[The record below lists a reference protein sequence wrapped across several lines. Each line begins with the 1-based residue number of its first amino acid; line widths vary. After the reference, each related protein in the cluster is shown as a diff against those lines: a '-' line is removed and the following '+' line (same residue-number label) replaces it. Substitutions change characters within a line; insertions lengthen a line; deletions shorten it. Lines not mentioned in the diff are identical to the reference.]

1 MESMD
6 TRPASSH
13 RSQRGFWALIVT
25 QFQGAFSENILKTLV
40 VFLIAGMGLAPAERD
55 RFVLIVGACF
65 SMPFILFSML
75 GGNLADRYSK
85 RAVTIWTKIF
95 ALAVMV
101 FALVALAMNKIYWEL
116 AAVFL
121 ASTPAALFG
130 PSKYGLLPE
139 LLPEKKLSWGNGV
152 IELGTFAAIIFGTA
166 AGAAMAEHFHG
177 RQIYS
182 GATLV
187 VLAVIG
193 LSTSFGITRV
203 PAADPAARIRLNF
216 IADLVRIVRE
226 MKQDEP
232 LFMALLASTY
242 FFFLGALINF
252 NIVFYGSDVL
262 HIGESKSAVLLSS
275 LGIGIGTGSMVAGL
289 VSRNKIEYGLIP
301 LGSIGMAVFGFTLFN
316 PHLQFH
322 SIAWLLAG
330 LGFFGGFF
338 IVPVNAVLQHRPA
351 DDKKGGVLA
360 AANLLSFV
368 GIFGASLI
376 YFLLT
381 SSAKLGPVPLPH
393 LRPETVFLVS
403 GVFTL
408 FATIYI
414 VMLLPHWLVRLVL
427 WAVTNTIYRI
437 RVVGRDNIP
446 EKGGALFVC
455 NHLSFVD
462 ALLLTASTDRFIRFI
477 MFADI
482 YNHPLVHP
490 LAKLGRA
497 IPISSALRPRDMIK
511 SLREASETINNGG
524 IVCIFAEGQIT
535 RIGQMLPFRRGME
548 RIMKGISPESTA
560 PIVPVHLDGVWGSIF
575 SFEKGRFLWK
585 LPRKIPYPVTI
596 SFGKPMPASS
606 TPFEV
611 RQAVQELHS
620 NAYALHKKFMK
631 PLHRRF
637 IGSARRHPFRF
648 AMADGRT
655 EDVKFFAALTKTIF
669 LARRLRKVWAGQ
681 KMVGILLPPS
691 VGGALVNLA
700 ALMLGKVPVNLN
712 YTASNESLASVA
724 KQCDITTVIT
734 SQAFLEKVPLEV
746 PGEKF
751 LLEEVGKNPG
761 GFEKLA
767 ALFMAAC
774 LPKRILELALD
785 VKKKVELDD
794 LATVIFSSGSTGEP
808 KGVMLSHY
816 NIGSNIE
823 QMGQIFSLGGQDRI
837 LGILP
842 FFHSFGFTGTLC
854 LPSAMGLGAVYHPS
868 PLDARVIGA
877 LTQKYAAT
885 FLLATPTFLQAY
897 IRRCEPEDF
906 GSLQY
911 VMAGA
916 EKLPERVAQAFEDR
930 FGIRPYEGYGA
941 TECAPVVSVNARDFR
956 APGFRQVGAK
966 RGKIGHPLPGVS
978 VRIVHVDTGDP
989 VPMGEPGLLLVKG
1002 PNVMVGYLGNQKKTD
1017 EVLQDG
1023 WYHTGDIA
1031 TVDEDGFLSIAD
1043 RLSRFS
1049 KIGGEMV
1056 PHIKV
1061 EEKLHEVMDLTE
1073 QKFVVAGVPD
1083 EKKGERLIVLHTL
1096 SDEQAKE
1103 AAEKLAQ
1110 TDLPALWRPRANQF
1124 VKIEAIPYL
1133 GTGKLDLRKIKELA
1147 AQAANAE
1154 EATA

>member
-1 MESMD
+1 MQAMD
-6 TRPASSH
+6 SRTASSH
-13 RSQRGFWALIVT
+13 HSQRGFWALIVT
-25 QFQGAFSENILKTLV
+25 QFQGAFSENTLKTLV

-65 SMPFILFSML
+65 SMPFIFFSML
-75 GGNLADRYSK
+75 GGNLADRFSK
-85 RAVTIWTKIF
+85 RTVTIWTKIF

-101 FALVALAMNKIYWEL
+101 FALTALAMNKIYWEL

-121 ASTPAALFG
+121 ASTPAAIFG

-166 AGAAMAEHFHG
+166 TGAVMAEHFHG

-182 GATLV
+182 GAILV
-187 VLAVIG
+187 VLAVVG
-193 LSTSFGITRV
+193 LGTSFGITRV
-203 PAADPAARIRLNF
+203 PAANPSARIRVNF
-216 IADLVRIVRE
+216 VGDLIRIVRE
-226 MKQDEP
+226 MKRDEP

-275 LGIGIGTGSMVAGL
+275 LGIGIGIGSMVAGL

-301 LGSIGMAVFGFTLFN
+301 LGSIGMAIFGFTLFN
-316 PHLQFH
+316 PSLQFH

-338 IVPVNAVLQHRPA
+338 IVPVNAILQHRPA
-351 DDKKGGVLA
+351 EDKKGGVLA

-381 SSAKLGPVPLPH
+381 SSATLGPISLPH
-393 LRPETVFLVS
+393 LRPESVFLVS

-408 FATIYI
+408 AATIYI
-414 VMLLPHWLVRLVL
+414 VLLLPHWLVRLVL
-427 WAVTNTIYRI
+427 WAVTNTVYRI

-477 MFADI
+477 MFQDI
-482 YNHPLVHP
+482 YDHPLVHP

-511 SLREASETINNGG
+511 SLREASETINRGG

-548 RIMKGISPESTA
+548 RIMKGVSPESTA

-596 SFGKPMPASS
+596 SFGNPMPASS
-606 TPFEV
+606 TPFQV
-611 RQAVQELHS
+611 REAVQELHS
-620 NAYALHKKFMK
+620 NAYALHKTYMK

-637 IGSARRHPFRF
+637 IGTARRHPFRF

-655 EDVKFFAALTKTIF
+655 ENVSFFSALTKTIF
-669 LARRLRKVWAGQ
+669 LARRLRKIWAGQ

-724 KQCDITTVIT
+724 KQCDIKTVVT
-734 SQAFLEKVPLEV
+734 SQAFLEKVPL
-746 PGEKF
+746 
-751 LLEEVGKNPG
+751 
-761 GFEKLA
+761 
-767 ALFMAAC
+767 
-774 LPKRILELALD
+774 
-785 VKKKVELDD
+785 
-794 LATVIFSSGSTGEP
+794 
-808 KGVMLSHY
+808 
-816 NIGSNIE
+816 
-823 QMGQIFSLGGQDRI
+823 
-837 LGILP
+837 
-842 FFHSFGFTGTLC
+842 
-854 LPSAMGLGAVYHPS
+854 
-868 PLDARVIGA
+868 
-877 LTQKYAAT
+877 
-885 FLLATPTFLQAY
+885 
-897 IRRCEPEDF
+897 
-906 GSLQY
+906 
-911 VMAGA
+911 
-916 EKLPERVAQAFEDR
+916 
-930 FGIRPYEGYGA
+930 
-941 TECAPVVSVNARDFR
+941 
-956 APGFRQVGAK
+956 
-966 RGKIGHPLPGVS
+966 
-978 VRIVHVDTGDP
+978 
-989 VPMGEPGLLLVKG
+989 
-1002 PNVMVGYLGNQKKTD
+1002 
-1017 EVLQDG
+1017 
-1023 WYHTGDIA
+1023 
-1031 TVDEDGFLSIAD
+1031 
-1043 RLSRFS
+1043 
-1049 KIGGEMV
+1049 
-1056 PHIKV
+1056 
-1061 EEKLHEVMDLTE
+1061 
-1073 QKFVVAGVPD
+1073 
-1083 EKKGERLIVLHTL
+1083 
-1096 SDEQAKE
+1096 
-1103 AAEKLAQ
+1103 
-1110 TDLPALWRPRANQF
+1110 
-1124 VKIEAIPYL
+1124 
-1133 GTGKLDLRKIKELA
+1133 
-1147 AQAANAE
+1147 
-1154 EATA
+1154 

>member
-1 MESMD
+1 
-6 TRPASSH
+6 
-13 RSQRGFWALIVT
+13 L
-25 QFQGAFSENILKTLV
+25 
-40 VFLIAGMGLAPAERD
+40 
-55 RFVLIVGACF
+55 
-65 SMPFILFSML
+65 
-75 GGNLADRYSK
+75 
-85 RAVTIWTKIF
+85 
-95 ALAVMV
+95 
-101 FALVALAMNKIYWEL
+101 
-116 AAVFL
+116 
-121 ASTPAALFG
+121 
-130 PSKYGLLPE
+130 
-139 LLPEKKLSWGNGV
+139 
-152 IELGTFAAIIFGTA
+152 
-166 AGAAMAEHFHG
+166 
-177 RQIYS
+177 
-182 GATLV
+182 
-187 VLAVIG
+187 
-193 LSTSFGITRV
+193 
-203 PAADPAARIRLNF
+203 
-216 IADLVRIVRE
+216 
-226 MKQDEP
+226 
-232 LFMALLASTY
+232 
-242 FFFLGALINF
+242 
-252 NIVFYGSDVL
+252 
-262 HIGESKSAVLLSS
+262 
-275 LGIGIGTGSMVAGL
+275 
-289 VSRNKIEYGLIP
+289 
-301 LGSIGMAVFGFTLFN
+301 GFTLFN
-316 PHLQFH
+316 PSLKFA

-338 IVPVNAVLQHRPA
+338 IVPVNAILQHRPA
-351 DDKKGGVLA
+351 EDKKGGVLA

-368 GIFGASLI
+368 GIFGASFV

-381 SSAKLGPVPLPH
+381 SSAKLGLISLPH
-393 LRPETVFLVS
+393 LRPESVFLVS

-408 FATIYI
+408 AATIYI
-414 VMLLPHWLVRLVL
+414 VLLLPHWLVRLVL
-427 WAVTNTIYRI
+427 WMVTNTIYRI

-446 EKGGALFVC
+446 EKGGALFVS

-482 YNHPLVHP
+482 YNHPLIHP

-511 SLREASETINNGG
+511 SLREASETINQGG

-535 RIGQMLPFRRGME
+535 RIGQLLPFRRGME

-611 RQAVQELHS
+611 RQAVQELHTD
-620 NAYALHKKFMK
+620 AYALHKRFMK

-637 IGSARRHPFRF
+637 IGTARRHPFRF

-655 EDVKFFAALTKTIF
+655 QNVSFFSALTKTIF

-700 ALMLGKVPVNLN
+700 ALMLGKIPVNLN
-712 YTASNESLASVA
+712 YTASNESSASVA
-724 KQCDITTVIT
+724 NQCEIKTVIT

-751 LLEEVGKNPG
+751 LLEEVGKHPG
-761 GFEKLA
+761 TLERLGA
-767 ALFMAAC
+767 VFMAVF
-774 LPKRILELALD
+774 LPKRILELALG
-785 VKKKVELDD
+785 VKKKVGLDD

-854 LPSAMGLGAVYHPS
+854 LPAAMGLGAVYHPS

-978 VRIVHVDTGDP
+978 VRIVNTESGEP
-989 VPMGEPGLLLVKG
+989 VPMGGSGLLLVKG
-1002 PNVMVGYLGNQKKTD
+1002 PNVMVGYLGNEKKTA

-1061 EEKLHEVMDLTE
+1061 EDKLHEVMDLTE

-1096 SDEQAKE
+1096 SGEQAKE

-1124 VKIEAIPYL
+1124 ANIEAIPYL

-1147 AQAANAE
+1147 AQAAKAE

>member
-1 MESMD
+1 MEPMD
-6 TRPASSH
+6 TRNPSFYH
-13 RSQRGFWALIVT
+13 SQRGFWALIVT
-25 QFQGAFSENILKTLV
+25 QFQGAFSENTLKTLV

-85 RAVTIWTKIF
+85 RSVTIWTKIF

-166 AGAAMAEHFHG
+166 AGAVMAEHFHG
-177 RQIYS
+177 RQVYS

-193 LSTSFGITRV
+193 LGTSFGITRV
-203 PAADPAARIRLNF
+203 PAANPTTRMRLNF
-216 IADLVRIVRE
+216 LGDLVRIVRE
-226 MKQDEP
+226 MKKDEP

-275 LGIGIGTGSMVAGL
+275 LGIGIGLGSMVAGL

-301 LGSIGMAVFGFTLFN
+301 LGSIGMAIFGFTLFN

-351 DDKKGGVLA
+351 EDKKGGVLA

-368 GIFGASLI
+368 GIFGASLV

-381 SSAKLGPVPLPH
+381 SSAKFGLIYLPH

-408 FATIYI
+408 AATIYI
-414 VMLLPHWLVRLVL
+414 VLLLPHWLVRLVL

-446 EKGGALFVC
+446 EKGGALFVS

-477 MFADI
+477 MFKDI
-482 YNHPLVHP
+482 YDHPLVHP

-511 SLREASETINNGG
+511 SLREASETINSGG

-535 RIGQMLPFRRGME
+535 RIGQLLPFRRGME
-548 RIMKGISPESTA
+548 RIMKGISPESNA

-575 SFEKGRFLWK
+575 SFAKGRFLRK
-585 LPRKIPYPVTI
+585 LPRKIPYPVTV
-596 SFGKPMPASS
+596 SFGKPMPASA

-620 NAYALHKKFMK
+620 EAYAHHKKYMK

-637 IGSARRHPFRF
+637 IGTARRHPFRF

-655 EDVKFFAALTKTIF
+655 ENVKFFPALTKTIF

-691 VGGALVNLA
+691 VGGVLVNLA
-700 ALMLGKVPVNLN
+700 ALMSGKVPVNLN
-712 YTASNESLASVA
+712 YTASNESLVSVA
-724 KQCDITTVIT
+724 KQCDIKTVIT

-746 PGEKF
+746 PGQKF
-751 LLEEVGKNPG
+751 LLEEVGKDPG
-761 GFEKLA
+761 AFEKLG
-767 ALFMAAC
+767 ALFMAAF
-774 LPKRILELALD
+774 LPKRILELALG
-785 VKKKVELDD
+785 VTQKVELDD

-823 QMGQIFSLGGQDRI
+823 QMGQIFSLGGKDRI

-854 LPSAMGLGAVYHPS
+854 LPTAMGLGAIYHPS

-978 VRIVHVDTGDP
+978 VRIVHTETGDP
-989 VPMGEPGLLLVKG
+989 AAMGDPGLLLVKG
-1002 PNVMVGYLGNQKKTD
+1002 PNVMVGYLGNPKKTE

-1023 WYHTGDIA
+1023 WYQTGDIA
-1031 TVDEDGFLSIAD
+1031 TLDEDGFLSIAD

-1096 SDEQAKE
+1096 TDEQAKE
-1103 AAEKLAQ
+1103 VAEKLGQ

-1147 AQAANAE
+1147 AQAATA
-1154 EATA
+1154 ATA

>member
-1 MESMD
+1 MEPMD
-6 TRPASSH
+6 TRNPSFYH
-13 RSQRGFWALIVT
+13 SQRGFWALIVT
-25 QFQGAFSENILKTLV
+25 QFQGAFSENTLKTLV

-85 RAVTIWTKIF
+85 RSVTIWTKIF

-101 FALVALAMNKIYWEL
+101 FALAALAMNKIYWEL

-166 AGAAMAEHFHG
+166 AGAVMAEHFHG

-193 LSTSFGITRV
+193 LGTSFGITRV
-203 PAADPAARIRLNF
+203 PAANPNTRMRLNF
-216 IADLVRIVRE
+216 LGDLVRIVRE
-226 MKQDEP
+226 MKKDEP

-262 HIGESKSAVLLSS
+262 RIGESKSAVLLSS
-275 LGIGIGTGSMVAGL
+275 LGIGIGLGSMVAGL

-301 LGSIGMAVFGFTLFN
+301 LGSIGMAIFGFTLFN

-351 DDKKGGVLA
+351 EDKKGGVLA

-368 GIFGASLI
+368 GIFGASLV

-381 SSAKLGPVPLPH
+381 SSAEFGPIYLPH

-408 FATIYI
+408 AATIYI
-414 VMLLPHWLVRLVL
+414 VLLLPHWLVRLVL

-446 EKGGALFVC
+446 EKGGALFVS

-477 MFADI
+477 MFKDI
-482 YNHPLVHP
+482 YDHPLVHP

-511 SLREASETINNGG
+511 SLREASETITSGG

-535 RIGQMLPFRRGME
+535 RIGQLLPFRRGME
-548 RIMKGISPESTA
+548 RIMKGISPESNA

-585 LPRKIPYPVTI
+585 LPRKIPYPVTV
-596 SFGKPMPASS
+596 SFGKPMPASA

-620 NAYALHKKFMK
+620 EAYAHHKKYMK

-637 IGSARRHPFRF
+637 IGTARRHPFRF
-648 AMADGRT
+648 AMADGRS
-655 EDVKFFAALTKTIF
+655 ENVKFFPALTKTIF

-691 VGGALVNLA
+691 VGGVLVNLA
-700 ALMLGKVPVNLN
+700 ALMSGKVPVNLN
-712 YTASNESLASVA
+712 YTASNESLVSVA
-724 KQCDITTVIT
+724 KQCDIKTVIT

-746 PGEKF
+746 PGQKF
-751 LLEEVGKNPG
+751 LLEEVGKDPG
-761 GFEKLA
+761 AFEKLG
-767 ALFMAAC
+767 ALFMAAF
-774 LPKRILELALD
+774 LPKRILELALG
-785 VKKKVELDD
+785 VTQKVELDD

-823 QMGQIFSLGGQDRI
+823 QMGQIFSLGGKDRI

-854 LPSAMGLGAVYHPS
+854 LPTAMGLGAVYHPS

-978 VRIVHVDTGDP
+978 VRIVHTETGDP
-989 VPMGEPGLLLVKG
+989 AAMGDPGLLLVKG
-1002 PNVMVGYLGNQKKTD
+1002 PNVMVGYLGNPKKTE

-1023 WYHTGDIA
+1023 WYQTGDIA
-1031 TVDEDGFLSIAD
+1031 TLDEDGFLSIAD

-1096 SDEQAKE
+1096 TDEQAKE
-1103 AAEKLAQ
+1103 AAEKLGQ

-1147 AQAANAE
+1147 AQAATA
-1154 EATA
+1154 ATA